1 MTTLAETPAQV
12 QPARR
17 RFTVYEYHAM
27 AKAGILKKEH
37 RVELID
43 GEIIDMSPI
52 GNRHL
57 ATVDRNTMFWVRAV
71 GEWAI
76 VRIQGSVRLDEWNEP
91 EPDVLLLRRR
101 DDFYE
106 SQSAGPADVLL
117 IIEVSHSSL
126 SFDRSVKLP
135 LYARFGIPEVW
146 IANIPS
152 RVIEVYTDP
161 LGGEYTT
168 RRTFRP
174 GQTVSPIAFPDAA
187 LPVADVIGQMPEAS
201 SQ

>member
-1 MTTLAETPAQV
+1 MTTLAETPA
-12 QPARR
+12 RR
-17 RFTVYEYHAM
+17 RFTVDEYHAM
-27 AKAGILKKEH
+27 AVAGILEEKD

-43 GEIIDMSPI
+43 GEIVIMTPI
-52 GNRHL
+52 GDEHH
-57 ATVDRNTMFWVRAV
+57 ASVDTGTELLVEAVRRR
-71 GEWAI
+71 AI
-76 VRIQGSVRLDEWNEP
+76 VRVQGSIRLDEYNQP
-91 EPDVLLLRRR
+91 QPDFVILRRR
-101 DDFYE
+101 RDFYR
-106 SQSAGPADVLL
+106 SAPAGPADVFL

-126 SFDRSVKLP
+126 SFDRGVKLP
-135 LYARFGIPEVW
+135 LYARFDIPEVW

-187 LPVADVIGQMPEAS
+187 LSVADVIGRSAEAS
-201 SQ
+201 G

>member
-1 MTTLAETPAQV
+1 MTTLVKT
-12 QPARR
+12 PARR
-17 RFTVYEYHAM
+17 RFTVDEYHAM
-27 AKAGILKKEH
+27 AAAGILEEKD

-43 GEIIDMSPI
+43 GEIVIMTPI
-52 GNRHL
+52 GDEHH
-57 ATVDRNTMFWVRAV
+57 ASVDTGNELLVEAVRRR
-71 GEWAI
+71 AI
-76 VRIQGSVRLDEWNEP
+76 VRVQGAIRLDEYNQP
-91 EPDVLLLRRR
+91 QPDFVILRRR
-101 DDFYE
+101 RDFYR
-106 SQSAGPADVLL
+106 SGPAGPADVFL

-126 SFDRSVKLP
+126 SFDRGVKLP
-135 LYARFGIPEVW
+135 LYARFDIPEVW

-187 LPVADVIGQMPEAS
+187 LPVADVIGRSAEAS
-201 SQ
+201 G